1 MKFTI
6 SHLYA
11 LLNAVP
17 SDRPS
22 AGPSIQT
29 STIII
34 FHFSQVVWSVT
45 YVMVIIAT
53 AMPVC

>member
-53 AMPVC
+53 AMPVY

>member
-22 AGPSIQT
+22 AWPSLQT